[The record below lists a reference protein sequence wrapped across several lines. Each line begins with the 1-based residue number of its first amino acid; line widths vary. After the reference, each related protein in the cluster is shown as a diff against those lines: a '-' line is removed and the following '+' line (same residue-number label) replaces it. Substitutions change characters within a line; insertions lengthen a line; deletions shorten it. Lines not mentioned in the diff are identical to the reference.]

1 MNKIQDV
8 GLFVFLKICV
18 FISKLYNRINTLR
31 EILTCAFKCLFKLDS
46 FPAVFCHSL
55 LPTSIILKLI
65 AKDSYPDS

>member
-31 EILTCAFKCLFKLDS
+31 EILTRAFKCLFNS
-46 FPAVFCHSL
+46 
-55 LPTSIILKLI
+55 LI
-65 AKDSYPDS
+65 AFQQYFVIPYFPPVLS